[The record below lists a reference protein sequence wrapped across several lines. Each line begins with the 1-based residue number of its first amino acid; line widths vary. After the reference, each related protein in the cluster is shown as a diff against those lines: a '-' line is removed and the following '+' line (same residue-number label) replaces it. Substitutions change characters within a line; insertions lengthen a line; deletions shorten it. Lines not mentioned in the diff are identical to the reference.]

1 MRRLCLLVC
10 IALALGACGEG
21 NAPPPTR
28 ENPATTP
35 PQPVSTLSPV
45 LIDLQRNF
53 EALQASHQAIAQ
65 IWESLAAGEQV
76 ACCDYPGVL
85 PPGSI
90 SAGDAPA
97 YEELANGSGAPRSTS
112 RAPSR
117 CGEPNARTRS
127 PDRHDQRAAGG
138 LRRGRAAQRQRPARR
153 DPALVDP
160 HQRRLLSAAIV
171 ALRWRTSQSGPARQ
185 APRSEHGRHP
195 PSPPRRAGTVPPCP
209 NAAPSAMTWRCPR
222 RRAALRW
229 R

>member
-10 IALALGACGEG
+10 LVLALGACGEG

-76 ACCDYPGVL
+76 ACGDYPGVL

-97 YEELANGSGAPRSTS
+97 YEELASQLRSAAIDIEGAVTLWRAECANPRSL
-112 RAPSR
+112 
-117 CGEPNARTRS
+117 
-127 PDRHDQRAAGG
+127 PDPATINEGRLAARAAG
-138 LRRGRAAQRQRPARR
+138 
-153 DPALVDP
+153 D
-160 HQRRLLSAAIV
+160 
-171 ALRWRTSQSGPARQ
+171 ALRGASDLLAEIQP
-185 APRSEHGRHP
+185 
-195 PSPPRRAGTVPPCP
+195 
-209 NAAPSAMTWRCPR
+209 
-222 RRAALRW
+222 
-229 R
+229 